1 MARKCTEQEE
11 RFAVEVVTGVD
22 QDGRAISL
30 FEAHKRVYQGTM
42 TDKTRHEMA
51 SKTKARPQVD
61 ARVNELRA
69 KIAEKKQITVESLL
83 EELEQA
89 RQAALTAETP
99 QASAAVAATM
109 SKAKLCGMDKVIIDH
124 QSSDKSMSPSQIDK
138 SMVAALADKLTG

>member
-1 MARKCTEQEE
+1 MVRKCIEKEE

-22 QDGRAISL
+22 EDGRAISL
-30 FEAHKRVYQGTM
+30 FEAHKRVYQGKM
-42 TDKTRHEMA
+42 TDKTRHETA
-51 SKTKARPQVD
+51 SRIRARPHVD
-61 ARVNELRA
+61 ARINEIRA
-69 KIAEKKQITVESLL
+69 SIAEKKQITVESLL

>member
-1 MARKCTEQEE
+1 MVRKCIEKEE

-22 QDGRAISL
+22 EDGRAISL
-30 FEAHKRVYQGTM
+30 FEAHKRVYQGKM
-42 TDKTRHEMA
+42 TDKTRHETA
-51 SKTKARPQVD
+51 SRIRARPHVD
-61 ARVNELRA
+61 ARINELRA
-69 KIAEKKQITVESLL
+69 SIAEKKQITVESLL
-83 EELEQA
+83 DELEEA